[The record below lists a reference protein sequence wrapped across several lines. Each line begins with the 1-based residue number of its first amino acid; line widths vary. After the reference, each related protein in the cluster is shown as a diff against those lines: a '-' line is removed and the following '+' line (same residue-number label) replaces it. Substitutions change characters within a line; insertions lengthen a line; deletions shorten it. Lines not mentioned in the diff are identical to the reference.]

1 MTQARRNELRAVGD
15 PDWQELERDWQEDA
29 AESEPEPEAEVVFP
43 EHGLTDIEAMGPLRQ
58 EADAAAKAAASS
70 GRFRMMLQVATVV
83 AVAALGLLFL
93 RMGGTDTEPLNA
105 ADDPGSPPVAATV
118 EGDLAATSAGGEL
131 ADPPQP
137 ARLAAVDTT
146 QPDLAADEPAPATV
160 PATDGLFD
168 SIVWPEATPL
178 SGAMGPRPDLAGST
192 PETPRPVSPDAPKTV
207 TAAATPDVL
216 PSIGSGTVAM
226 RAPVPA
232 LDTTVAG
239 MLSVLTASEPG
250 LLEAAARSEGVTG
263 RTGPS
268 AADPGAGDGLPSI
281 GPAAVP
287 HGPIPAVGVQLAV
300 ASAPG
305 MREGFAPSPA
315 PVDLSPG
322 RTMAHVDF
330 GAPEP
335 GTGPLADTKP
345 PLAGLPASLRP
356 MPRPYRDAAAAA
368 IPPELTTELKT
379 DPAAGRTGLSD
390 ARIVIHYNGAGHRSD
405 AQKLANALSQA
416 GASRPE
422 IRAVDFAVASDSV
435 RYFHSV
441 DRSAAEDAVFVMLRQ
456 APAVRLIDF
465 TSFTPPPRQS
475 TIELWLA
482 SS

>member
-15 PDWQELERDWQEDA
+15 PDWQELERDWHEDA
-29 AESEPEPEAEVVFP
+29 AESEPEPDAEVVFP

-58 EADAAAKAAASS
+58 EADAAAQAAANS
-70 GRFRMMLQVATVV
+70 GRSRMVLRVAAVV
-83 AVAALGLLFL
+83 ALAALGVALL
-93 RMGGTDTEPLNA
+93 RTGGSDEALSG
-105 ADDPGSPPVAATV
+105 ADDPVSPAIAAPA
-118 EGDLAATSAGGEL
+118 EDDLAATSDGGEPAGRQQPVQVM
-131 ADPPQP
+131 ADAAPQP
-137 ARLAAVDTT
+137 VASETAG
-146 QPDLAADEPAPATV
+146 PATV
-160 PATDGLFD
+160 PATDGIFD

-178 SGAMGPRPDLAGST
+178 SGAMGPRPDLATGV
-192 PETPRPVSPDAPKTV
+192 PEASRPVAPDAPNTV

-226 RAPVPA
+226 RAPAPA
-232 LDTTVAG
+232 LASTVAG
-239 MLSVLTASEPG
+239 SLSVPAVGEPV
-250 LLEAAARSEGVTG
+250 LLEAAALNEGVTG
-263 RTGPS
+263 R
-268 AADPGAGDGLPSI
+268 ADPPRAEPGRGDGLPSI

-287 HGPIPAVGVQLAV
+287 HGPVPAVGVQLAV

-305 MREGFAPSPA
+305 MREAFAPRPA
-315 PVDLSPG
+315 TVDLSPG
-322 RTMAHVDF
+322 REMAHADF
-330 GAPEP
+330 GAPQP

-356 MPRPYRDAAAAA
+356 MVRPYRDAAAAA
-368 IPPELTTELKT
+368 IPPELTTELTT

-390 ARIVIHYNGAGHRSD
+390 ARIVIHYSGAGHRSD

-422 IRAVDFAVASDSV
+422 IRAVDFAVSSDSV
-435 RYFHSV
+435 RYFHQV